1 VIVAA
6 PGQDAVRP
14 PAHPRGMA
22 LRRLAAGANPITGG
36 SFMRF
41 FPRSRLLLLGG
52 AGALAAAGLGG
63 YALAAHSPS
72 TATIQAVHAAA
83 TVPAPAT
90 PVQGAQPATPAD
102 PAGPDDRGPEQAD
115 PAGETANETPGSD
128 GPGGH
133 ADEPSNAGADHQ
145 AEGAE

>member
-1 VIVAA
+1 
-6 PGQDAVRP
+6 
-14 PAHPRGMA
+14 
-22 LRRLAAGANPITGG
+22 
-36 SFMRF
+36 MRF

-52 AGALAAAGLGG
+52 AGALTAAGLGG
-63 YALAAHSPS
+63 YALAAHGPA

-83 TVPAPAT
+83 AVPAPAT
-90 PVQGAQPATPAD
+90 PVQGAQPATPAGHND
-102 PAGPDDRGPEQAD
+102 QGPEQAD

>member
-1 VIVAA
+1 
-6 PGQDAVRP
+6 
-14 PAHPRGMA
+14 MS
-22 LRRLAAGANPITGG
+22 L
-36 SFMRF
+36 
-41 FPRSRLLLLGG
+41 FPRARLLLLGG

-63 YALAAHSPS
+63 YALAAHGPA

-90 PVQGAQPATPAD
+90 PAQGAEPATPTD
-102 PAGPDDRGPEQAD
+102 TDGPNGPNDQSGPDQPD
-115 PAGETANETPGSD
+115 PAGEATNEKAGSD

-133 ADEPSNAGADHQ
+133 ADEPSNPGANHQ

>member
-1 VIVAA
+1 
-6 PGQDAVRP
+6 
-14 PAHPRGMA
+14 
-22 LRRLAAGANPITGG
+22 
-36 SFMRF
+36 MRF

-52 AGALAAAGLGG
+52 AGALTAAGLGG
-63 YALAAHSPS
+63 YALAAHSPA

-83 TVPAPAT
+83 TVPAPAS

-102 PAGPDDRGPEQAD
+102 PAGPNDQGPDRPD
-115 PAGETANETPGSD
+115 PAGETADETPGSD